1 VLSQKLR
8 NLATALLLRPELAA
22 SVAAHLDEL
31 ADCAAALEQASVP
44 PHLLAAAG
52 ILPIDGDNVVR
63 LERRAVRA

>member
-31 ADCAAALEQASVP
+31 ADCAAALEQASVA
-44 PHLLAAAG
+44 PHVLAAAG
-52 ILPIDGDNVVR
+52 ILPVDGNVVR
-63 LERRAVRA
+63 LPARRQA

>member
-1 VLSQKLR
+1 MLSVKLR
-8 NLATALLLRPELAA
+8 NLAATLLQRPELAA

-52 ILPIDGDNVVR
+52 ILPIDGNVVR
-63 LERRAVRA
+63 LPARRQA